1 MVEIFSDRVEIA
13 SPGRPLLDTSRFV
26 DLPPR
31 SRNEALA
38 ALMRRIGVCEERG
51 SGIDKVIDVIE
62 EAHLPPPDFRANDDS
77 TGRKPFGELTRQER
91 VRGCYQHAVLR
102 YVNNHGGLT
111 NGTLRHRFGV
121 AEKNAAQISRVI
133 TEAVEMGVIKSP
145 TIGARARAT
154 TCHFGRD

>member
-1 MVEIFSDRVEIA
+1 
-13 SPGRPLLDTSRFV
+13 
-26 DLPPR
+26 
-31 SRNEALA
+31 
-38 ALMRRIGVCEERG
+38 MRRIGVCEERG

-62 EAHLPPPDFRANDDS
+62 DAHLPPPDFRANDDS
-77 TGRKPFGELTRQER
+77 TQVVIFGRKPFGELTRQER

-133 TEAVEMGVIKSP
+133 TEAVEMGIIKRSDNWS
-145 TIGARARAT
+145 ARAGHYLPFWA
-154 TCHFGRD
+154 